1 MSYNKSKLKSDEMF
15 KINKVVFQ
23 SRSPN
28 INKVFKSAGL
38 AFDKKI
44 NFLFSSDFYWNYYH
58 YSLIF

>member
-38 AFDKKI
+38 ALDKKI
-44 NFLFSSDFYWNYYH
+44 NFLFSSDFY
-58 YSLIF
+58 